1 MFDCIFRGGR
11 VVDGT
16 GNPWFRGDVA
26 VKDGMVAEVGR
37 VEGDAETVIKLR
49 GEVVAPG
56 FIDTHSHSDL
66 LLFTE
71 PHAEAKIM
79 QGITT
84 EIVGQDGLGEAP
96 IKEENVAEW
105 RRYLSGLNGD
115 PDIEWTWR
123 TMGEYLDALEEAG
136 PSINVA
142 SLVGH
147 GNLRLAAM
155 GMEDRPPEAEELAE
169 MKRLLAESLRGGA
182 VGLSTGLIY
191 APCIYSDTDE
201 LIELCRVA
209 AENGGV
215 FVVHMRNEGD
225 TLLESIEEVVEVGE
239 ASGVHVHVSHFK
251 ASGEA
256 NWGKSVHSLRRLE
269 EAKAHG
275 VQASFDQYPYT
286 AGSTFLS
293 SLLPAWLHAGGV
305 EKMLGRLEDPDV
317 RQRIRL
323 GYTAGRSRTPNWD
336 RLLATNLQTE
346 KNMAYEGW
354 TMKEI
359 AEARGQTE
367 VDALMDMVLEEMNAA
382 SMISFTMSETDVT
395 RIMAHP
401 LGTVCTD
408 GLLLGKPHPRAY
420 GAFPKVLGKY
430 VREGV
435 LRLEDAVRRVTSH
448 PAQIHGI
455 RDRGILASGYA
466 ADITVF
472 DPETIT
478 DTSTYKAPRRHP
490 RGITHVMVNGV
501 MTVEE
506 GNHTG
511 ARAGRVHRHE
521 P

>member
-1 MFDCIFRGGR
+1 
-11 VVDGT
+11 
-16 GNPWFRGDVA
+16 
-26 VKDGMVAEVGR
+26 
-37 VEGDAETVIKLR
+37 
-49 GEVVAPG
+49 
-56 FIDTHSHSDL
+56 
-66 LLFTE
+66 
-71 PHAEAKIM
+71 
-79 QGITT
+79 
-84 EIVGQDGLGEAP
+84 
-96 IKEENVAEW
+96 
-105 RRYLSGLNGD
+105 
-115 PDIEWTWR
+115 
-123 TMGEYLDALEEAG
+123 
-136 PSINVA
+136 
-142 SLVGH
+142 
-147 GNLRLAAM
+147 LAAM
-155 GMEDRPPEAEELAE
+155 GMENRPLEAEELAE

-209 AENGGV
+209 AEHGGV

-225 TLLESIEEVVEVGE
+225 TLLESIDEVVEVGE

-269 EAKAHG
+269 EAKARG
-275 VQASFDQYPYT
+275 VQVSFDQYPYT

-305 EKMLGRLEDPDV
+305 EKLLGRLEDPDV
-317 RQRIRL
+317 RQRIRRE
-323 GYTAGRSRTPNWD
+323 YAAGRSRTPSWD

-346 KNMAYEGW
+346 KNMAYEGK

-367 VDALMDMVLEEMNAA
+367 LDALMDIVLEEMNAT

-420 GAFPKVLGKY
+420 GAFPRVLGKY

-448 PAQIHGI
+448 PAQIHGLK
-455 RDRGILASGYA
+455 DRGLVRSGYA

-472 DPETIT
+472 DPKTIE
-478 DTSTYKAPRRHP
+478 DLSTYKEPRRHP

-501 MTVEE
+501 LTVDD
-506 GNHTG
+506 GQHTG
-511 ARAGRVHRHE
+511 ARAGRVHRHR

>member
-1 MFDCIFRGGR
+1 
-11 VVDGT
+11 
-16 GNPWFRGDVA
+16 
-26 VKDGMVAEVGR
+26 
-37 VEGDAETVIKLR
+37 
-49 GEVVAPG
+49 
-56 FIDTHSHSDL
+56 
-66 LLFTE
+66 
-71 PHAEAKIM
+71 
-79 QGITT
+79 
-84 EIVGQDGLGEAP
+84 
-96 IKEENVAEW
+96 
-105 RRYLSGLNGD
+105 
-115 PDIEWTWR
+115 
-123 TMGEYLDALEEAG
+123 
-136 PSINVA
+136 
-142 SLVGH
+142 
-147 GNLRLAAM
+147 
-155 GMEDRPPEAEELAE
+155 

-191 APCIYSDTDE
+191 APCIYSDTEE
-201 LIELCRVA
+201 LIELCRVS

-215 FVVHMRNEGD
+215 FVVHIRNEGD
-225 TLLESIEEVVEVGE
+225 TLLESIDEVVEVGA

-269 EAKAHG
+269 EAKARG
-275 VQASFDQYPYT
+275 VQVSFDQYPYT

-305 EKMLGRLEDPDV
+305 EKMLERLQDPDV
-317 RQRIRL
+317 RGRIRRE
-323 GYTAGRSRTPNWD
+323 YTAGMSRTPNWD

-359 AEARGQTE
+359 AEARDQTE
-367 VDALMDMVLEEMNAA
+367 VDTLMDLVLEERNAT

-395 RIMAHP
+395 KIMAHP

-420 GAFPKVLGKY
+420 GAFPRVLGKY

-448 PAQIHGI
+448 PVQIHGI
-455 RDRGILASGYA
+455 RGRGIIRPDYA

-478 DTSTYKAPRRHP
+478 DMSTYKDPKRHP

>member
-1 MFDCIFRGGR
+1 MFDVILRGGR

-26 VKDGMVAEVGR
+26 VKDGRIAEVGR
-37 VEGDAETVIKLR
+37 VIGDAEIVIRL
-49 GEVVAPG
+49 ECEIVAPG

-66 LLFTE
+66 LLLSE
-71 PHAEAKIM
+71 PLAEAKIM
-79 QGITT
+79 QGVTT

-96 IKEENVAEW
+96 IKEADVVEW
-105 RRYLSGLNGD
+105 RRYLAGLNRD

-123 TMGEYLDALEEAG
+123 TMGEYLSALEEAR

-155 GMEDRPPEAEELAE
+155 GMDDRRPDTEEFAE
-169 MKRLLAESLRGGA
+169 MKRLLAESLRDGA

-191 APCIYSDTDE
+191 APCIYADTAE
-201 LIELCRVA
+201 LIELCRVTA
-209 AENGGV
+209 AHGGV

-225 TLLESIEEVVEVGE
+225 TLLGSIDEVVGVGE

-251 ASGEA
+251 VSGEA
-256 NWGKSVHSLRRLE
+256 NWGNSVHSLERLE
-269 EAKAHG
+269 EAKARG
-275 VQASFDQYPYT
+275 VQVSFDQYPYT

-293 SLLPAWLHAGGV
+293 SLLPAWVHAGGV
-305 EKMLGRLEDPDV
+305 ERLLGRLSDPDI
-317 RQRIRL
+317 RQRIRQE
-323 GYTAGRSRTPNWD
+323 YTAGMSRTPRWD
-336 RLLATNLQTE
+336 RLLVTNLQTE
-346 KNMAYEGW
+346 ENMVHEGK

-359 AEARGQTE
+359 VGARGQTE
-367 VDALMDMVLEEMNAA
+367 VDALMDIVLEERNAT
-382 SMISFTMSETDVT
+382 SMISFTMDEEDVT

-420 GAFPKVLGKY
+420 GAFPRVLGKY

-435 LRLEDAVRRVTSH
+435 LRLEDTVRRVTSH
-448 PAQIHGI
+448 PAQIHDLKDKGLI
-455 RDRGILASGYA
+455 KTGYA

-472 DPETIT
+472 DPKTIE
-478 DTSTYKAPRRHP
+478 DLSTYKEPRRHP

-501 MTVEE
+501 LTVED
-506 GNHTG
+506 GQHTG
-511 ARAGRVHRHE
+511 ARAGRVHRHK

>member
-1 MFDCIFRGGR
+1 MFDVILRGGR

-26 VKDGMVAEVGR
+26 VKDGLVAEVGR

-71 PHAEAKIM
+71 PQAEAKIM
-79 QGITT
+79 QGITM

-123 TMGEYLDALEEAG
+123 TMGEYLDALDEAG

-155 GMEDRPPEAEELAE
+155 GMEDRRPDVEELAE
-169 MKRLLAESLRGGA
+169 MKRLLAESLRDGA

-191 APCIYSDTDE
+191 APCIYADTAE
-201 LIELCRVA
+201 LIKLCKVA
-209 AENGGV
+209 AVHGGV

-225 TLLESIEEVVEVGE
+225 TLLESIDEVVWVGE
-239 ASGVHVHVSHFK
+239 TSGVHVHVSHFK
-251 ASGEA
+251 VSGEA
-256 NWGKSVHSLRRLE
+256 NWGNSVHSLERLE
-269 EAKAHG
+269 KAKARG
-275 VQASFDQYPYT
+275 VQVSFDQYPYM

-293 SLLPAWLHAGGV
+293 SLLPAWVHAGGV
-305 EKMLGRLEDPDV
+305 EKLLERLSDPDI
-317 RQRIRL
+317 RQRIRQ
-323 GYTAGRSRTPNWD
+323 GYTAGMSRTPRWD
-336 RLLATNLQTE
+336 RLLVTNLQTE
-346 KNMAYEGW
+346 ENMVHEGK

-359 AEARGQTE
+359 AGARGQTE
-367 VDALMDMVLEEMNAA
+367 VDALMDIVLEERNAT
-382 SMISFTMSETDVT
+382 SMISFTMDEEDVK

-420 GAFPKVLGKY
+420 GAFPRVLGKY

-448 PAQIHGI
+448 PAQIHGLG
-455 RDRGILASGYA
+455 DRGFIRPGYA

-472 DPETIT
+472 DPKTIE
-478 DTSTYKAPRRHP
+478 DLSTYKEPRRHP

-501 MTVEE
+501 LTVED
-506 GNHTG
+506 GQHTG
-511 ARAGRVHRHE
+511 ARAGRVHRHR

>member
-1 MFDCIFRGGR
+1 MFDVILRGGR

-26 VKDGMVAEVGR
+26 VEDGRIAEVGH
-37 VEGDAETVIKLR
+37 VTGDAETVIRLG
-49 GEVVAPG
+49 GETVAPG

-66 LLFTE
+66 FLLSK
-71 PHAEAKIM
+71 PLAEAKIM
-79 QGITT
+79 QGVTT

-96 IKEENVAEW
+96 IKEEDVAEW

-123 TMGEYLDALEEAG
+123 TMEEYLDALEAAA

-147 GNLRLAAM
+147 GNLRLAVM

-191 APCIYSDTDE
+191 APCIYSDTSE
-201 LIELCRVA
+201 LTELCRVTA
-209 AENGGV
+209 THGGI

-225 TLLESIEEVVEVGE
+225 TLLESIDEVVEVGE
-239 ASGVHVHVSHFK
+239 DSGVHVHVSHFK

-256 NWGKSVHSLRRLE
+256 NWGKSAYSLERLE
-269 EAKAHG
+269 EAKARG

-293 SLLPAWLHAGGV
+293 SLLPAWVHAGGV
-305 EKMLGRLEDPDV
+305 EKLLERLRSPDI
-317 RQRIRL
+317 RQRIRQE
-323 GYTAGRSRTPNWD
+323 YTAGTSRTPRWD
-336 RLLATNLQTE
+336 MLLVTNLQTE
-346 KNMAYEGW
+346 ENMVNEGK

-367 VDALMDMVLEEMNAA
+367 VDTLMDIVLEERNAT
-382 SMISFTMSETDVT
+382 SMISFTMDEEDVT
-395 RIMAHP
+395 RIMAHH

-420 GAFPKVLGKY
+420 GAFPRVLGKY

-448 PAQIHGI
+448 PAQIHGLRERGLI
-455 RDRGILASGYA
+455 RPGYA

-472 DPETIT
+472 DPKTIE
-478 DTSTYKAPRRHP
+478 DLSTYKEPRRHP
-490 RGITHVMVNGV
+490 RGVTHVMVNGV
-501 MTVEE
+501 LTVVD
-506 GNHTG
+506 GKHTG
-511 ARAGRVHRHE
+511 ARAGRVHRHK